1 MYIPLALQTMQHR
14 LAELKTEICIGRAF
28 LDNCIAQHNEQRL
41 DSQQASMAKYWSD
54 KKKTILM
61 LNLHVIRLSILLAI
75 SAWRLVCP
83 RHLARVRIVSIRFRY
98 SLCFRCTDLQQKVA
112 TQCLQMHGGW
122 GYMWEYPIARAFVD
136 SRVQPIY
143 GGSNEIMKEL
153 IARAI
158 ISDK

>member
-1 MYIPLALQTMQHR
+1 MQHR

-75 SAWRLVCP
+75 SA
-83 RHLARVRIVSIRFRY
+83 
-98 SLCFRCTDLQQKVA
+98 
-112 TQCLQMHGGW
+112 
-122 GYMWEYPIARAFVD
+122 
-136 SRVQPIY
+136 
-143 GGSNEIMKEL
+143 
-153 IARAI
+153 
-158 ISDK
+158 